1 MRREISFELIKD
13 NLKHRLKLRPVPNT
27 PKYQILIEGKLKY
40 MGARFTLDEC
50 LDRLSFLERSGY
62 QVKMA
67 SRKIKDRRLAR
78 FQTAAAQSHT
88 QISRQSVPAGG
99 TKQIP

>member
-13 NLKHRLKLRPVPNT
+13 NLKHRLKLQPVPNT

-67 SRKIKDRRLAR
+67 SKDIKDRRLVRFLSAR
-78 FQTAAAQSHT
+78 VQGG
-88 QISRQSVPAGG
+88 AGA
-99 TKQIP
+99 TR